1 MRLFRD
7 LKFLYIMTVIVVGI
21 GFGALLNAVSEK
33 TDARVYALASS
44 VIFMGVCFL
53 LVFCLNKVAAKRIQ
67 KIHLQRT
74 DHCRIAPYIA
84 LYKKWCGLK
93 IPQRQKDLCRMALST
108 GYIEVGDFDK
118 AKHLLQEVQTT
129 FLDTTEG
136 MFAMACYYNNYAVCL
151 LNEKNAQ
158 GAAASLD
165 YMERAIESERLTESE
180 RESLQQSYR
189 IKRYLLDMLTGNYDD
204 AMAFFRQL
212 DESETTLPLERV
224 IARYWL
230 GQIYLHDQ
238 EEGKAAGYLRF
249 VAENGGDTYSAARAR
264 AQLAAMDTDHR
275 NKETAVRDV

>member
-7 LKFLYIMTVIVVGI
+7 LKFYCILGIVGAVLCSVLLPFTPVKDSPAAAI
-21 GFGALLNAVSEK
+21 LESIPLFVWILLLGFL
-33 TDARVYALASS
+33 
-44 VIFMGVCFL
+44 
-53 LVFCLNKVAAKRIQ
+53 LNKVAEKRIQ
-67 KIHLQRT
+67 RIQLQRT
-74 DHCRIAPYIA
+74 ESCRIAPFIA
-84 LYKKWCGLK
+84 FYEKCCRIKM
-93 IPQRQKDLCRMALST
+93 PQREKELYRIILSF

-158 GAAASLD
+158 GAAASLG

-180 RESLQQSYR
+180 REPLQQAYR
-189 IKRYLLDMLTGNYDD
+189 IKRYLLDMLTGDYDG

-249 VAENGGDTYSAARAR
+249 VAENGGDTYYAARAR